1 VVAYAPDSFGVATR
15 IAGLGIADV
24 VVRFGRSL
32 NSSWNREP
40 GDDSDD
46 QGKGSDHDDRP
57 QRDPDC
63 EWHAPISLHVRS
75 GQTRG
80 GFLYHTE
87 NLAALAERRPAR
99 RTALRASTGERRL
112 ASRAERGRASTDKPG
127 KGRKFPHPVM
137 AITAGAPRVS

>member
-15 IAGLGIADV
+15 IAGLGIVDV

-46 QGKGSDHDDRP
+46 QGKGSDYDDRP

-75 GQTRG
+75 DQTRG

-87 NLAALAERRPAR
+87 NLPSE
-99 RTALRASTGERRL
+99 G
-112 ASRAERGRASTDKPG
+112 ASRMSIGSGMSIAIVWGWSAMGGILPDSIPGRAG
-127 KGRKFPHPVM
+127 
-137 AITAGAPRVS
+137 AI